1 MSERDEPGRIGERDA
16 PRGPSE
22 QRGSRVGERD
32 DPGSMNEQGGGP
44 GPAFD
49 VLPVP
54 IGRYAHHPAVP
65 AVEAATEVADL
76 LARLGGRH
84 CPWVPADP
92 IRDTTAVLRRLHEWS
107 APHAPRCSVLYWS
120 GHGEALD
127 GGAWLAVYNTD
138 RHMRSGGIGP
148 ETFADHVLLEWRRR
162 APDPAA
168 WMLVVIEA
176 CGAERFANLVAS
188 RLLGHEFTPER
199 CAIIGVSEGAG
210 TSFLGR
216 FATVLAATI
225 DAYTVNDPVL
235 SLKDFV
241 SALEDRLGD
250 HGTVLS
256 LKPHLAPPIP
266 RPPRPLAPVVAPLDV
281 YAELLR
287 YVAELAPDERG
298 HFLPKAQGADG
309 LEQGEPAWHFVGR
322 ETERAAVASWL
333 RSSEHGLLAVTGRA
347 GSGKSALLGHILVH
361 TTPRLR
367 ELLLRSGDLRPAPE
381 GEFGAPGHEVRF
393 DAVLHLTGTT
403 VAHLVRR
410 LADALGLGLPA
421 TGISAGSD
429 VEWLLSALARR
440 GGVCTILVDA
450 LDEAQEPIT
459 IAGSVLRRM
468 AALPGVRIVVGTR
481 ASTREAVD
489 AHTDDTDLLTA
500 LDAAGERVVVASDR
514 RSVGAYVE
522 QRLIA
527 ARARGRLAV
536 DDATITAVA
545 RLVRDQDREFLYA
558 RLAVYELLAQPDLLA
573 PDRAE
578 ALRDLL
584 SRDHRALFATAVA
597 RLSAR
602 ARTAHPLLEALAVAR
617 GRGLPR
623 ADRIWALVATALDD
637 DRPVHEADI
646 DDLLVAASPYIMLDT
661 EHAQSVYRLA
671 HRTFAE
677 HFLTGPPG

>member
-1 MSERDEPGRIGERDA
+1 MSERH
-16 PRGPSE
+16 
-22 QRGSRVGERD
+22 
-32 DPGSMNEQGGGP
+32 P

-49 VLPVP
+49 VLSVP
-54 IGRYAHHPAVP
+54 IGRYAHHPEVP
-65 AVEAATEVADL
+65 AVEAAAEVADL
-76 LARLGGRH
+76 LAGLGGRH
-84 CPWVPADP
+84 RPWLPADP
-92 IRDTTAVLRRLHEWS
+92 IRDTTAVLARLHEWS
-107 APHAPRCSVLYWS
+107 APQDPRCSVLYWS

-138 RHMRSGGIGP
+138 RHIRSGGIGP

-162 APDPAA
+162 AADPAA

-199 CAIIGVSEGAG
+199 CAIIGVSEGSGA
-210 TSFLGR
+210 SHLGR

-225 DAYTVNDPVL
+225 EAYTVNDPVL

-266 RPPRPLAPVVAPLDV
+266 RPARPLASVAAPFDV

-287 YVAELAPDERG
+287 YIAELPPDERG

-309 LEQGEPAWHFVGR
+309 LEQGEPAWYFVGR
-322 ETERAAVASWL
+322 EAERAAVARWL
-333 RSSEHGLLAVTGRA
+333 RETGHGLLAVTGRA

-367 ELLLRSGDLRPAPE
+367 ELLLRGGDLRPAPE
-381 GEFGAPGHEVRF
+381 GEFGTPGDEIRF
-393 DAVLHLTGTT
+393 DAVIHLTGTT
-403 VAHLVRR
+403 VAELVRR
-410 LADALGLGLPA
+410 LADALGLGLPV
-421 TGISAGSD
+421 TGISVGSD
-429 VEWLLSALARR
+429 VEWLLTALAGRENT
-440 GGVCTILVDA
+440 CTILVDA

-468 AALPGVRIVVGTR
+468 AALPGMRIVVGTR

-489 AHTDDTDLLTA
+489 AHTEDTDLLTA
-500 LDAAGERVVVASDR
+500 LDATGTRVVVTRDR
-514 RSVGAYVE
+514 HSVGAYVE
-522 QRLIA
+522 QRLTA

-536 DDATITAVA
+536 DDATITSVA
-545 RLVRDQDREFLYA
+545 RLIRDQDREFLYA
-558 RLAVYELLAQPDLLA
+558 RLAVHELLAQPDLFD

-578 ALRDLL
+578 DLRDLL
-584 SRDHRALFATAVA
+584 SRDHRALFAVAVA
-597 RLSAR
+597 RLRAR
-602 ARTAHPLLEALAVAR
+602 ARTAYPLLEALAVAR

-623 ADRIWALVATALDD
+623 ADRIWALVASALDE

-646 DDLLVAASPYIMLDT
+646 DDLLVTASPYIMLDA

-677 HFLTGPPG
+677 HFPTGAPG